1 MTLFLIWHVLY
12 SLGTGGH
19 GISRESWRSR
29 WRNKPWTLD
38 HKWRW
43 RWWSYIWGKL
53 IYYNQHCNVE
63 LFLQVD
69 GIYCMVF
76 FFFLY
81 FRFCSVFWCSKASL
95 VSASTTVRTAL
106 YITWQTRLT
115 AVSSTFWTEVD
126 TWLNFFH
133 DHVGRMTLLF
143 STAGDNLSSPV
154 IKEVSPHVIITSAK
168 QERCMTHFLQQLGKV
183 WHLSTHNLHEWKQ
196 THIRE
201 LCFSVVFLKIVQLVT
216 GPRTLN

>member
-1 MTLFLIWHVLY
+1 MAYTV
-12 SLGTGGH
+12 
-19 GISRESWRSR
+19 
-29 WRNKPWTLD
+29 
-38 HKWRW
+38 
-43 RWWSYIWGKL
+43 
-53 IYYNQHCNVE
+53 C
-63 LFLQVD
+63 
-69 GIYCMVF
+69 F
-76 FFFLY
+76 FCCCFFVYVFLY

-106 YITWQTRLT
+106 YTTWQTRLT

-201 LCFSVVFLKIVQLVT
+201 LCFFVVFLKIVQLVT
-216 GPRTLN
+216 GPRPLN